1 MIADVLPVDGP
12 LSRTY
17 SNHAMVVG
25 DAAGMVMPTNGGGIS
40 TAMITGEIAGQTAVD
55 HVQKGVPL
63 SDYEKRWKEVMG
75 REMYVSTKLR
85 RYADPFM
92 RNDLI
97 FHLIMRVL
105 GTKGIKDVITCKV
118 PRGLG
123 VLIS

>member
-12 LSRTY
+12 VSRTY
-17 SNHAMVVG
+17 SSHAMAVG

-40 TAMITGEIAGQTAVD
+40 IAMITGEIAGQMAVE

-63 SDYEKRWKEVMG
+63 SEYEKRWKEVIG